1 MELEESGKIY
11 ESVSK
16 FKVRGLKYNEVTE
29 VYSTFAQAGGLTV
42 TVKSENSRKIQDKDI
57 KILKCIEEDGSC
69 NLDEISRLTNISR
82 STIHYRLKKFRKMGL
97 IKGTFAEL
105 DPQVLGLDITTV
117 TFVNVSYDSGTAEEI
132 GEKLASISGVFTV
145 YYVLGDFD
153 FIVIAKA
160 KDKEDLKRILREIH
174 AIDGVVKTGT
184 HFVASTIKEE
194 KRLLVNYNEEDLKR
208 LFCGEK

>member
-1 MELEESGKIY
+1 MSLKLEE
-11 ESVSK
+11 
-16 FKVRGLKYNEVTE
+16 
-29 VYSTFAQAGGLTV
+29 
-42 TVKSENSRKIQDKDI
+42 KDL

-69 NLDEISRLTNISR
+69 NLDELSKLTNISR

-117 TFVNVSYDSGTAEEI
+117 TFVNVSYDSSTAEEI

-194 KRLLVNYNEEDLKR
+194 KRLLVNYNDEDLRK
-208 LFCGEK
+208 LFCGDKLR